1 MEADAEALERQ
12 ADTVRELEL
21 QLEEQVR
28 LQVEAE
34 TETCHSIVMT
44 EVGTELSQADAEQ
57 PENRQVS
64 DHICEPGFVSA
75 SL

>member
-1 MEADAEALERQ
+1 VEADAEALERQ

-34 TETCHSIVMT
+34 TETRHSIVMT
-44 EVGTELSQADAEQ
+44 EVGAELSQADAEQ
-57 PENRQVS
+57 PENPQVS
-64 DHICEPGFVSA
+64 DHICEPGFVTV